1 MTGTDMLFI
10 DLSIGLRWAADHVE
24 DLNKSKGW
32 YEKNRT
38 FGDEIALLHSE
49 VSEALEAFREY
60 GSQVDVT
67 LDECANKAE
76 HSDDPMHQCKPR
88 GVGSEMADVLVRLL
102 DTCKRY
108 NIDLG
113 AEFAKKMKYN
123 WTRTA
128 RHGGKAL

>member
-1 MTGTDMLFI
+1 MSGTDMRYI
-10 DLSIGLRWAADHVE
+10 DLSICLRWAADHVE

-32 YEKNRT
+32 YDKERT

-60 GSQVDVT
+60 NGHHDVT
-67 LDECANKAE
+67 LDMCANKAE
-76 HSDDPMHQCKPR
+76 HSEDPLHQCKPR

-102 DTCKRY
+102 DTCQRY

-113 AEFAKKMKYN
+113 YEFSRKMKYN
-123 WTRTA
+123 WTRMA